1 MASKTPKKNPTASTS
16 SAPGP
21 SRASPRKSATP
32 QPRESLPKKSPLSPT
47 KYSRLHEKEEL
58 ANLNDRL
65 ACYIDRVRNLESE
78 NSRLTREVKSS
89 QENITREVTS
99 VKSMYES
106 ELSEARKLLDELS
119 REKAKLQIDTRR
131 LYTENEELRT
141 ELDKKN
147 GECNL
152 LQANLSVAENRVTDL
167 TAKNNQLQSERK
179 KLAEENK
186 ALEQERA
193 RLASQLAEARKL
205 LEEETLQRVDMENS
219 LQTLREDFTFK
230 EQLHEQQLLETRTKK
245 QIEISELDGR
255 LTQEYE
261 ERLYQ
266 SLQEIRDQYEA
277 DLENN
282 RDEIKKLYEEK
293 IRSLASQLTR
303 SGNAANMAMNEMKS
317 MQVRLDEL
325 NRKILDLE
333 GERNTSSNRVRD
345 LERMLEQAKAQYME
359 EYTQQE
365 QEITNLREEMARQVQ
380 EYQDLMDI
388 KVALDLEIAAYR
400 KLLEGEE
407 ARLNITPVSSP
418 AGRSTPRKVLKGKR
432 KRTYIEE
439 SDETDVSNYS
449 VTSSTKCD
457 VAISEVCGEGKFV
470 KLTNKSNKEAALGGW
485 QLQRKAGDD
494 TSTYKFHRNFKL
506 EPGATVTVWSADLT
520 DRPHDPPENL
530 VMKGQKWVVADIMTT
545 TLINPAGEEMATAE
559 HKKQQISDKIS
570 SRQREGSFYQ
580 KRAFMSSSLRGSTEG
595 QGEERCV
602 VM

>member
-1 MASKTPKKNPTASTS
+1 MASKSPKKNPMAGPSTA
-16 SAPGP
+16 GP

-32 QPRESLPKKSPLSPT
+32 TPREALKKSPLSPT

-78 NSRLTREVKSS
+78 NSRLTREVKTS

-131 LYTENEELRT
+131 LYTENEELRN
-141 ELDKKN
+141 ELEKKTN
-147 GECNL
+147 ELNL
-152 LQANLSVAENRVTDL
+152 VQTSLSVTENRLSDL
-167 TAKNNQLQSERK
+167 TTKCNQLQSERK
-179 KLAEENK
+179 KLADENK
-186 ALEQERA
+186 ALEQERK
-193 RLASQLAEARKL
+193 RLAAQLAEARKL
-205 LEEETLQRVDMENS
+205 LEEETLQRVDLENS

-230 EQLHEQQLLETRTKK
+230 EQLHEQQLIETRKKK
-245 QIEISELDGR
+245 QVEITELDGR
-255 LTQEYE
+255 LAQEYE

-266 SLQEIRDQYEA
+266 SLQEIREQYEA

-282 RDEIKKLYEEK
+282 KDEIKRLYEEK
-293 IRSLASQLTR
+293 IRSLVSQLSR
-303 SGNAANMAMNEMKS
+303 SGNATSMAMGEMKS
-317 MQVRLDEL
+317 MQTRLDEL
-325 NRKILDLE
+325 NRQILSLE
-333 GERNTSSNRVRD
+333 ADKNSALGRVRD
-345 LERMLEQAKAQYME
+345 LEKILEQTKAKYMDE
-359 EYTQQE
+359 FSQQE
-365 QEITNLREEMARQVQ
+365 QEITNLRDEMARQVQ

-439 SDETDVSNYS
+439 SDETDISNYS
-449 VTSSTKCD
+449 VTSSTNCD
-457 VAISEVCGEGKFV
+457 IAISEVCGEGKFI
-470 KLTNKSNKEAALGGW
+470 KLLNKSNKETPLGGW
-485 QLQRKAGDD
+485 QLSRKAGED
-494 TSTYKFHRNFKL
+494 SAVYKFHRNFKL

-520 DRPHDPPENL
+520 DRPHDPPEHL
-530 VMKGQKWVVADIMTT
+530 VMKGQRWVVADTMTT
-545 TLINPAGEEMATAE
+545 TLINPSGEEMATAE
-559 HKKQQISDKIS
+559 HKKQQTSDRTS

-580 KRAFMSSSLRGSTEG
+580 KRAAFMTSSLRSSSEV
-595 QGEERCV
+595 QGEERCAI
-602 VM
+602 M